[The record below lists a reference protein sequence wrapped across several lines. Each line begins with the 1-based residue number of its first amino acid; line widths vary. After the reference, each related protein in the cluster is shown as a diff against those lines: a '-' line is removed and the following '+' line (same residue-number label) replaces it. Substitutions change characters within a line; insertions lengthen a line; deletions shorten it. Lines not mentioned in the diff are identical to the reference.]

1 MIFYKI
7 SARFEFTFSSVVTS
21 ADSQPSNDI
30 LVVKHVCNSQVMTR
44 LILLQFVS
52 LLVEGVSSLAKAEV
66 VTVEEVE
73 GVVEGEGAEVV
84 VVPRERM

>member
-1 MIFYKI
+1 
-7 SARFEFTFSSVVTS
+7 
-21 ADSQPSNDI
+21 
-30 LVVKHVCNSQVMTR
+30 MTR

-73 GVVEGEGAEVV
+73 GVVEEEGAEVV